1 MLSATRAAY
10 PGWRFLF
17 FRKSRTLGIC
27 RLRRPSAQGH
37 DPKKSCK
44 EVPVRHPL
52 AKLCSDERGATS
64 IEYGLIVAVVGL
76 GLVAAL
82 SDIQA
87 ALNGIL
93 AAVSG
98 AL

>member
-1 MLSATRAAY
+1 
-10 PGWRFLF
+10 
-17 FRKSRTLGIC
+17 
-27 RLRRPSAQGH
+27 
-37 DPKKSCK
+37 
-44 EVPVRHPL
+44 VRHPL
-52 AKLCSDERGATS
+52 AKLSSDERGATS